1 MWVAQPTPSTHPRG
15 PSAGDCCG
23 AQGEPGDQRRVPR
36 PSQDPGHWRRLYPRQ
51 PRHRAAGWRC
61 PGGRACRDAY
71 LLPRIGTPVTPPPPT
86 SAACLPGWPRTTLQV
101 SSDDSV
107 AMARR
112 LALEEGLLVGIS
124 SGAAVVAA
132 NEVAKRPENAGG
144 WVGAA
149 MCNAACCIECS
160 LPPSFPRHLQASSLL

>member
-1 MWVAQPTPSTHPRG
+1 MISGGSPGPHKIQGIGAGFIPGNLDTALLDGVVQVGALAGMPTCCPE
-15 PSAGDCCG
+15 SA
-23 AQGEPGDQRRVPR
+23 
-36 PSQDPGHWRRLYPRQ
+36 
-51 PRHRAAGWRC
+51 HRS
-61 PGGRACRDAY
+61 P
-71 LLPRIGTPVTPPPPT
+71 PPPPT